1 MKKILSTRL
10 SLLFF
15 AILFATGCRKETT
28 KTTEL
33 NDEIAQPSMESR
45 SDKRG
50 ECRLTEYIYEGG
62 SETFH
67 YNRKGLCDEWGIVG
81 WGAILKQEYGATEQL
96 KKSRWY
102 EGDELIYTIH
112 FFYKGGKVTKEIW
125 YDGNSGIV
133 SDEVYYTY
141 NRRGQNTR
149 MESFLG
155 DYYTVNT
162 FDAAGNVTAWDFYIG
177 GILTY
182 SGRSTFSHRHS
193 YKNPRLA
200 VPGIDNFFPFL
211 NAAES
216 SNPFC
221 ISSTKQIAYDENG
234 NPTVLYDYD
243 PKRTSYQPA
252 SQNYP
257 ASGTFFDLVTNGWVS
272 QAFQYENCGRGGNDD
287 HGDLQRGT
295 PPTAPNANRI
305 NPLMLLKRNP
315 AKSMKEQVKEFRQQI
330 KNIKN

>member
-15 AILFATGCRKETT
+15 VILFATGCRKETT
-28 KTTEL
+28 KTTAL
-33 NDEIAQPSMESR
+33 NEEIASQSMGDN
-45 SDKRG
+45 SDKGG
-50 ECRLTEYIYEGG
+50 ECRLTEFVYEGG

-67 YNRKGLCDEWGIVG
+67 YNRKGLCDEWNIVG
-81 WGAILKQEYGATEQL
+81 WGAVLKQDYDATGQL
-96 KKSRWY
+96 KKSRWF
-102 EGDELIYTIH
+102 EGNELIYTIQ

-177 GILTY
+177 GNLTY
-182 SGRSTFSHRHS
+182 SARATFSYKHPF
-193 YKNPRLA
+193 KNPRLA
-200 VPGIDNFFPFL
+200 VPGIDNCFPYL
-211 NAAES
+211 NSAALA
-216 SNPFC
+216 NPFC
-221 ISSTKQIAYDENG
+221 ISSEKQVAYDEDG
-234 NPTVLYDYD
+234 NPTVLYNYD
-243 PKRTSYQPA
+243 PRRTTYQHA
-252 SQNYP
+252 SHNYP
-257 ASGTFFDLVTNGWVS
+257 SSGTFFDLVTNGWAS
-272 QAFQYENCGRGGNDD
+272 QTFQYENCGRGGNDD
-287 HGDLQRGT
+287 HSDLQRGT

-305 NPLMLLKRNP
+305 NPMMLLKRNP
-315 AKSMKEQVKEFRQQI
+315 AKSMKEQVKEFRKI
-330 KNIKN
+330 YLNIQ